1 MIYSFETELL
11 IFRLKSFYMHL
22 HLTKDEYNTY
32 YQTYIDKVTFSD
44 IIEGLVQ
51 GKKEFNNFI
60 LNIPDDKLHYRY
72 AQDKW
77 TVAEVILHLIDTER
91 IFAYR
96 ALRIARNDQ
105 TPLPGFEQDDY
116 VPTSNAIQYTK
127 LQLLREYN
135 AVRESS
141 ITLFEGLSDNTLKN
155 LGIASNY
162 SISVRAIGYILAGH
176 EEHHK
181 TIIATRY
188 L

>member
-22 HLTKDEYNTY
+22 HLTKDEYNNY
-32 YQTYIDKVTFSD
+32 YQTYIDEVKFSD
-44 IIEGLVQ
+44 LIEGLVQ
-51 GKKEFNNFI
+51 GKKEFNDFI
-60 LNIPDDKLHYRY
+60 LNIPDNKLHYKY

-77 TVAEVILHLIDTER
+77 TVAEVILHLIDAER

-96 ALRIARNDQ
+96 ALRIARNDL
-105 TPLPGFEQDDY
+105 TPLPGFDQDDY
-116 VPTSNAIQYTK
+116 VPGSNAIKYTK

-135 AVRESS
+135 TVRESS

-155 LGIASNY
+155 LGTASN
-162 SISVRAIGYILAGH
+162 SPVSVRAIGYILAGH
-176 EEHHK
+176 EKHHIN
-181 TIIATRY
+181 IITTRY